1 MLFSLHHLSLH
12 RHDQA
17 LKELFRIITTENFSV
32 PLDTASGSRP
42 EKMYWE
48 LWLSQ
53 VTASA
58 ALQCMLVQNKGG
70 EVLCVDVVLYWT
82 VEI

>member
-1 MLFSLHHLSLH
+1 
-12 RHDQA
+12 
-17 LKELFRIITTENFSV
+17 
-32 PLDTASGSRP
+32 
-42 EKMYWE
+42 MYWE

-70 EVLCVDVVLYWT
+70 QALCIDVARLDYIELNCLAWEEDIECGFEQNSEKLSACTACVPHDVD
-82 VEI
+82 